1 MPTWI
6 FFFFTL
12 MLPMLLCKLLTHKC
26 FLSSIENVYQDGDLV
41 ISAFLPLYTYQ
52 TSQHTEGAESIDVS
66 PRITPYN
73 YQYVMALIFAIE
85 EINRNPILLPN
96 VTLGY
101 NIHNAGSIESETVFS
116 FLKWLTGQ
124 DIFIPN
130 YTCKTK
136 EKSVAA
142 ITGTTWEISSLIAL
156 FLGLYKYPQLSIGP
170 FEPSMNNS
178 EMFPFLYQMAAK
190 ESSLALGMVSLF
202 VYFKWNWV
210 GLVISEDEN
219 GVNFVTDLIPQMERN
234 TVCVAF
240 MEFIP
245 VTHMMDLKNAYEYPT
260 RIMKNPAKVVIIY
273 ANTDSSL
280 GVLFRRWEYILPW
293 RIWVTTSQWEVI
305 TSMRHLIL
313 DSFHGTLIFS
323 QRQGDIS
330 TFKEFVKTVRPSKY
344 PDDIFLARLW
354 EIYFDCAISNATCK
368 SLKNCSSRGNLGLL
382 PWYHFDIA
390 ISTGSYHVYNAVY
403 AVAHTIHKMLIQ
415 EVDIQGMKN
424 GGSMDFPPLKL
435 SSLLKNIKFM
445 NPGGDPISLNPSE
458 KLHIDYDILNFW
470 DFPQG
475 LTYKVKVGTFSPYFP
490 PGQQLSISEDRI
502 EWSIGVEQQIPVSV
516 CSESCGPGFRKSLQE
531 GKAACCFD
539 CVPCPENEIS
549 NGTGKYIDQCV
560 KCTEDQYA
568 NTDRTLCIQKAV
580 TFLAFEN
587 PLGMTLASMALCF
600 SILTSFV
607 LGIFV
612 KHQNT
617 PVVKANN
624 STLSY
629 ILLISLTFCFLCSF
643 LFIGQ
648 PNAVTCILQQTTF
661 GVVFTVAVS
670 TVLAK
675 TITVILAFKSTAPGR
690 RLRWL
695 LISGAPKFIIPICTL
710 IQTVFCGVWLG
721 ISPPFVDTDAHSEH
735 GHIIIMCNKGSVTAF
750 YCVLGYLG
758 ALSLVSFTVAFMARN
773 LPDTFNE
780 AKFLT
785 FSMLVFLSVWITFL
799 PVYHSTKG
807 KIMVAVEVF
816 SILASSTGLLGCIFI
831 PKCYIILARPDMNSL
846 KCRRNRVQWK

>member
-1 MPTWI
+1 MSTWI

-12 MLPMLLCKLLTHKC
+12 KLPMLLCKLFTSEC
-26 FLSSIENVYQDGDLV
+26 FVSSIDNVYQDGDLV

-66 PRITPYN
+66 PRIAPQN
-73 YQYVMALIFAIE
+73 YQFVMALIFAIE

-96 VTLGY
+96 LTLGY
-101 NIHNAGSIESETVFS
+101 NIHSAGSIESETVVS

-124 DIFIPN
+124 DRLIPN

-142 ITGTTWEISSLIAL
+142 ITGTTWEISSLIGI
-156 FLGLYKYPQLSIGP
+156 FLSLYKYPQLSIGP

-178 EMFPFLYQMAAK
+178 EKFPFLYQMATK
-190 ESSLALGMVSLF
+190 EFSLALGMVSLF
-202 VYFKWNWV
+202 VHFRWNWV

-245 VTHMMDLKNAYEYPT
+245 VTHMMDLENTYEYPI
-260 RIMKNPAKVVIIY
+260 RIMRNPAKVVIIY
-273 ANTDSSL
+273 ANTDTSL

-293 RIWVTTSQWEVI
+293 RIWVTSSQWEVV

-403 AVAHTIHKMLIQ
+403 AMAHTMHKMLIQ
-415 EVDIQGMKN
+415 EVDIQGVKN

-435 SSLLKNIKFM
+435 NSLLKNIKFL

-539 CVPCPENEIS
+539 CVLCPENEIS

-612 KHQNT
+612 KYQNT

-690 RLRWL
+690 RLRCL

-773 LPDTFNE
+773 LPDAFNE

-807 KIMVAVEVF
+807 KIIVAVEVF